1 MGANNAKDAYR
12 IVSVYLRKNAGNEN
26 TAKKAINKHRD
37 AIDKLIGIDSG
48 NKYVIAVDMLI
59 KAYYNIEDYVPD
71 GEPMEKLYDYIE
83 TFCE

>member
-12 IVSVYLRKNAGNEN
+12 IVSVYLSKNAKNEK

-37 AIDKLIGIDSG
+37 AIDKLIGIDSN
-48 NKYVIAVDMLI
+48 NKYVIAVDLLI

-71 GEPMEKLYDYIE
+71 GEPMEILYEQVE
-83 TFCE
+83 TLCE